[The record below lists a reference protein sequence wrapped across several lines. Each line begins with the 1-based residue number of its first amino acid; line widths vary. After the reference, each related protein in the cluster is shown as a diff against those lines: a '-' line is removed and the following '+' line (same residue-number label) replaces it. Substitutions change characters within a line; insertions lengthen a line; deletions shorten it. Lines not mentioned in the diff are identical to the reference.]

1 MFIGHYFSGTS
12 GTGSRENVHSFFQQS
27 RDSGTIYIYIYDMID
42 DMYIYMYMY
51 NIYIYIIYTEN

>member
-27 RDSGTIYIYIYDMID
+27 RDSGTIYIYDMID

-51 NIYIYIIYTEN
+51 NIYIYYIQRTN